1 MRDTSLAAVN
11 DAWRHE
17 PAATANPEL
26 AALPVAT
33 APARKRRRK
42 QGRRHGNVGD
52 ITMKRVANILVVN
65 GA

>member
-1 MRDTSLAAVN
+1 MRDASSAAVD
-11 DAWRHE
+11 DAWRRE

-26 AALPVAT
+26 AALPVPT
-33 APARKRRRK
+33 APAGKRRRK
-42 QGRRHGNVGD
+42 QSRRHGNVGD